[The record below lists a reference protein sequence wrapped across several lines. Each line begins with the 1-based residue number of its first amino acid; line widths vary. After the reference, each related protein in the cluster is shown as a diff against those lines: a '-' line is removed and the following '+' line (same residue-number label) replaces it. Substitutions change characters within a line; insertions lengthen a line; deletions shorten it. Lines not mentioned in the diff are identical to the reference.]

1 MLITAP
7 DHVTIVT
14 EMLRHSW
21 LTRVIERTTLS
32 IVYWRDSCFVSI
44 SFNSFMCWFRI
55 GAHFLP
61 NQFVWLVL
69 LSSCFCLSGFCFFFS
84 FFLSFFLFFFF
95 NVYELNGSLLLLDL
109 LNILMVS
116 VETGALW
123 FRGRW
128 PLTRLSWDKDDA
140 QASAPKSWLYSRS
153 FYWSPTS
160 RYCGTRCLWSWPTS
174 SALS

>member
-21 LTRVIERTTLS
+21 ITRAIERTTLS

-84 FFLSFFLFFFF
+84 LFLSFFLFFFLMSMNWTVHYYYWIYWIF
-95 NVYELNGSLLLLDL
+95 WWCLLKRARCGFEVVDL
-109 LNILMVS
+109 WLGWAGIKTTPKHQLRNHDFIRGASIEALPRDIAAPGVS
-116 VETGALW
+116 GH
-123 FRGRW
+123 GQ
-128 PLTRLSWDKDDA
+128 PLRH
-140 QASAPKSWLYSRS
+140 
-153 FYWSPTS
+153 
-160 RYCGTRCLWSWPTS
+160 
-174 SALS
+174 